1 MGVLAPGSAHADPP
15 LGPPST
21 LAEIFRHTC
30 LQTKLQNFRK
40 NKQTNPKNRLGKG
53 REGRGGDGGVKKKFT
68 RNVIYIS
75 YKPMHKFETLGQTL
89 IGF

>member
-1 MGVLAPGSAHADPP
+1 MGVLAPRLRTLDGP
-15 LGPPST
+15 LVPPST

-30 LQTKLQNFRK
+30 LQSKLQK
-40 NKQTNPKNRLGKG
+40 EVYQ
-53 REGRGGDGGVKKKFT
+53 KF
-68 RNVIYIS
+68 IYIS

>member
-1 MGVLAPGSAHADPP
+1 MGVLAPGSTHADPP

-30 LQTKLQNFRK
+30 LQSKLQNFRK
-40 NKQTNPKNRLGKG
+40 KPKQTLKIVPGG
-53 REGRGGDGGVKKKFT
+53 EGGEGVGGWVKKKFT
-68 RNVIYIS
+68 RNFIYIS
-75 YKPMHKFETLGQTL
+75 YKPMHKFETPGQTL